1 LFLFTKFYHFIR
13 ALREHK
19 LLIKNLPCVQWS
31 RVFFISEERMLN
43 LRNRILVIDEDIQVR
58 ESVSLSLETAGYTVM
73 AARSCQEG
81 LQNHES
87 FQASLI
93 IMDVV
98 AMEERED
105 EPAGTF
111 SNQSPGIPMITL
123 TGNIPAAGGTTKN
136 SHQLLQP
143 IGTLQKPFTVDEL
156 LQSVQ
161 RALVH

>member
-1 LFLFTKFYHFIR
+1 
-13 ALREHK
+13 
-19 LLIKNLPCVQWS
+19 
-31 RVFFISEERMLN
+31 M
-43 LRNRILVIDEDIQVR
+43 NRILVIDDDIQVR

-73 AARSCQEG
+73 AAGTCEEG
-81 LQNHES
+81 LQNHEN

-105 EPAGTF
+105 EPTGTI
-111 SNQSPGIPMITL
+111 SQQYPSIPMITL
-123 TGNIPAAGGTTKN
+123 TGNIPASGGTMRGP
-136 SHQLLQP
+136 HHILQP

-156 LQSVQ
+156 LQTVQ

>member
-1 LFLFTKFYHFIR
+1 
-13 ALREHK
+13 
-19 LLIKNLPCVQWS
+19 
-31 RVFFISEERMLN
+31 M
-43 LRNRILVIDEDIQVR
+43 NRILLIDDDIQVR

-73 AARSCQEG
+73 VAGTCQEG
-81 LQNHES
+81 LQNHEN

-105 EPAGTF
+105 EPTGPV
-111 SNQSPGIPMITL
+111 SEQPSSIPMITL
-123 TGNIPAAGGTTKN
+123 TGNIPASAGTTKGP
-136 SHQLLQP
+136 HQIFQP

-156 LQSVQ
+156 LQTVQ